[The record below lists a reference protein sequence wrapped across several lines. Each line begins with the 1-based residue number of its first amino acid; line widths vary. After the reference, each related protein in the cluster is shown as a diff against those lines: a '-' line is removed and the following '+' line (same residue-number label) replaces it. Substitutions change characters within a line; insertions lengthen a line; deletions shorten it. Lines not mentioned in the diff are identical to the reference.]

1 MIVLAAYIS
10 TLFSFQ
16 YTTYKDVYKTIIK

>member
-1 MIVLAAYIS
+1 LVLAAYIS

-16 YTTYKDVYKTIIK
+16 YTTYKDIYKSIIK